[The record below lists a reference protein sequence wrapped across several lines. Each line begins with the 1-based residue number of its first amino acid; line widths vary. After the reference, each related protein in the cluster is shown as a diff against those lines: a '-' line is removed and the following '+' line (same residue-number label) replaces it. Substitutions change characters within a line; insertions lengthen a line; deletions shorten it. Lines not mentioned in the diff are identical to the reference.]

1 MPFINNTNYLQN
13 LILMKKYFYIPLLVG
28 SILFWGNSCSSDDDL
43 DFNEGGQETQIVI
56 EDGKSLPAGEVFW
69 GDSIMSVKSLPAT
82 KSQVVNIK
90 ASTTESGKISVLGG
104 YEENAVYVYAKGLLL
119 SKERTQKILDRYYNV
134 VIESSGTEIE
144 VNITRRTDTVLGSDF
159 RSLTIYA
166 EIYTTSEASTNLDV
180 KHGDMYVYN
189 VKGAT
194 HKASSTTGAIRY
206 NTVKGDTFNVT
217 SKAGYV
223 AFTNTIGTNSM
234 TAKLDAGSINFALP
248 RDSKAALNLT
258 SSINISYPILTSSN
272 YKGTKSRKAVKGDLN
287 GSGCKINA
295 DIKLGSIQLL
305 WYK

>member
-1 MPFINNTNYLQN
+1 
-13 LILMKKYFYIPLLVG
+13 MKKYFYIPLLVG
-28 SILFWGNSCSSDDDL
+28 SILFWGNSCSSDDDQG
-43 DFNEGGQETQIVI
+43 FYEEQEAQVIIEG
-56 EDGKSLPAGEVFW
+56 GKSLPTGEAFW
-69 GDSIMSVKSLPAT
+69 GDSIMSVKSLPNT
-82 KSQVVNIK
+82 KSQVVNVK

-144 VNITRRTDTVLGSDF
+144 VNISRRTDTVLGSDF
-159 RSLTIYA
+159 RSLAIYA
-166 EIYTTSEASTNLDV
+166 EIYTTSEASTDLNV

-206 NTVKGDTFNVT
+206 NTVKGDTFNVV
-217 SKAGYV
+217 SKTGYV
-223 AFTNTIGTNSM
+223 AFTNTIGTSSM

-248 RDSKAALNLT
+248 RNSKATLNIT

-272 YKGTKSRKAVKGDLN
+272 YKGSKSRRAVKGDLN
-287 GSGCKINA
+287 GGGCKINA